1 MGARD
6 KKEPRA
12 LYQAL
17 GSFLGSGGRIRTG
30 DLRVMSPT
38 SCHCSTPR
46 RRGRQRP
53 IVPAGPPASIV
64 GAGALHDRVRDGNG
78 WDRSARVTASSGVQG
93 PRSGAS
99 RVQEIRSTSSARS
112 GGWRARTREQA
123 RRPRPLV
130 SLRSDRCRP
139 STWDLSTRW
148 STWGLTRF
156 TRWETSSWGALR
168 T

>member
-1 MGARD
+1 MGARG

-53 IVPAGPPASIV
+53 IVPASHPASIV

-93 PRSGAS
+93 TPGPGAS
-99 RVQEIRSTSSARS
+99 RVKGGQAHGARS
-112 GGWRARTREQA
+112 GGWRARAREQA

-148 STWGLTRF
+148 SIWGLTRL